1 MSATSLAP
9 ADLGVEL
16 QADVRR
22 LILSLA
28 DTKRLLGIRYSDW
41 LLGAPSIEAGIAA
54 SGMAQD
60 EWGHA
65 RLLYALLK
73 DFGEDPKPVEYDR
86 APEAYANCDALDVPA
101 DDWADLVALMAVVDT
116 ALTVLLQAF
125 AEGSYEPAAG
135 RAGKMI
141 AEEDFHGD
149 MASAWLRRLGSGSP
163 EARGRIVEACAT
175 GLPRV
180 LAWMAADDASAHR
193 LAAAGVLPSS
203 DEIMRRFV
211 DRQGA
216 ALAALGVPMPDPDR
230 TGWDA
235 ARGRGPGHPGLEAV
249 ERARG
254 DLNREL
260 FVE

>member
-1 MSATSLAP
+1 MIGVVLGA
-9 ADLGVEL
+9 ADLDATGRGDL
-16 QADVRR
+16 RR

-28 DTKRLLGIRYSDW
+28 DTKRILGIRYSDW

-73 DFGEDPKPVEYDR
+73 DLDEDPVPVENSR
-86 APEAYANCDALDVPA
+86 APEAYASCDLLDEPA
-101 DDWADLVALMAVVDT
+101 GDWAEVVALMTVVDGALAVV
-116 ALTVLLQAF
+116 LEGF
-125 AEGSYEPAAG
+125 AEGLYESARA

-141 AEEDFHGD
+141 AEEEFHRD
-149 MASAWLRRLGSGSP
+149 LARAWVRRLGGSD
-163 EARGRIVEACAT
+163 EGRARIAAACVRC
-175 GLPRV
+175 LPRT
-180 LAWMAADDASAHR
+180 LAWMRGDDDTGRR
-193 LAAAGVLPSS
+193 LAARGILPTPDELTTRFSEVWGGVLASVGVELPTP
-203 DEIMRRFV
+203 E
-211 DRQGA
+211 
-216 ALAALGVPMPDPDR
+216 LG
-230 TGWDA
+230 GWDP

-254 DLNREL
+254 DLNRAL

>member
-1 MSATSLAP
+1 MTTASLSP
-9 ADLGVEL
+9 ADLSTEL
-16 QADVRR
+16 NADVRR
-22 LILSLA
+22 LILTLA
-28 DTKRLLGIRYSDW
+28 DTKRMLGIRYSDW

-73 DFGEDPKPVEYDR
+73 DLGEDPQPIEYDR
-86 APEAYANCDALDVPA
+86 APEAYANCDALDAPA

-141 AEEDFHGD
+141 AEEEFHGD
-149 MASAWLRRLGSGSP
+149 MASAWLRRLGSAAP
-163 EARGRIVEACAT
+163 EARARIAEACAAR
-175 GLPRV
+175 LPRT
-180 LAWMAADDASAHR
+180 LAWMAADDAAAGR
-193 LAAAGVLPSS
+193 LADAGVLPSPQ
-203 DEIMRRFV
+203 EILRRFV
-211 DRQGA
+211 EVQGA
-216 ALAALGVPMPDPDR
+216 SLAAVGVAIPDADR
-230 TGWDA
+230 TAWDDTRA
-235 ARGRGPGHPGLEAV
+235 RGPGHPGLEAV
-249 ERARG
+249 ARARG